1 MKKILKNNLKLV
13 IAFIAGATIFSSI
26 TYAATLNFASGDVE
40 HTKADGTKINVKDA
54 LNELY
59 YKANNQASYAIIDS
73 SKIVEKTYS
82 GSLAPH
88 NYEDFQS
95 YYKTIYADDG
105 YFFLGAST
113 TGYMSVTFNSDY
125 SEAYLTIPQSDVSF
139 RSGTCTLKSYPGQYK

>member
-1 MKKILKNNLKLV
+1 MKKFLMNNIKIIL
-13 IAFIAGATIFSSI
+13 AFILGAIIFSGAT
-26 TYAATLNFASGDVE
+26 YAVTLDFASGDVE

-95 YYKTIYADDG
+95 Y
-105 YFFLGAST
+105 
-113 TGYMSVTFNSDY
+113 
-125 SEAYLTIPQSDVSF
+125 
-139 RSGTCTLKSYPGQYK
+139 